1 MGYGFGGVGL
11 MFTIVNVYNSK
22 HFMKNKEYKV
32 ISFRLDPEVTEEL
45 EKNREKFRSWNLLFR
60 DLLFENKQSKL
71 KLKK

>member
-1 MGYGFGGVGL
+1 
-11 MFTIVNVYNSK
+11 
-22 HFMKNKEYKV
+22 MKNKEYKV